1 MSKERSRGG
10 AKRAARARQRQGR
23 RNLVIA
29 SVLAVSVVAGF
40 IWIGNS
46 TNTDQGQAASAV
58 PESSRVRGVATAV
71 VTIEEYA
78 DFQCPACGQFARTT
92 GAQLLRT
99 YIAEGKVK
107 LVFRHFAF
115 LGAESNWAAEA
126 TECAAEQ
133 GKFWDMHD
141 KLYASQAGENRG
153 AFSKSNLKR
162 MGDALGLGPSFAA
175 CVDSGRYAQAIRDLS
190 DDASER
196 GVRATPTLYIDGR
209 KIEGAATFE
218 QLKTIIDAALAR

>member
-1 MSKERSRGG
+1 M
-10 AKRAARARQRQGR
+10 
-23 RNLVIA
+23 VIA
-29 SVLAVSVVAGF
+29 SVLAVVAVAGL
-40 IWIGNS
+40 IWIGN
-46 TNTDQGQAASAV
+46 TTIADQGRVASAV

-78 DFQCPACGQFARTT
+78 DFQCPACAQFARTT

-141 KLYASQAGENRG
+141 KLWASQAGENRG
-153 AFSKSNLKR
+153 AFSKANLRR
-162 MGDALGLGPSFAA
+162 MGDALGLGPSFGA
-175 CVDSGRYAQAIRDLS
+175 CVDSGRYAQTVRDLS

>member
-1 MSKERSRGG
+1 MPKERSRGG
-10 AKRAARARQRQGR
+10 AKRAARAKQRQAR

-40 IWIGNS
+40 IWIGNA
-46 TNTDQGQAASAV
+46 TNTDPGQAAAV
-58 PESSRVRGVATAV
+58 PESNRVRGPVTAA

-133 GKFWDMHD
+133 GRFWDMHD

-153 AFSKSNLKR
+153 AFSKANLKR

-175 CVDSGRYAQAIRDLS
+175 CVDSGRYAQSIRDLS

-196 GVRATPTLYIDGR
+196 GVRATPTIFIDGR

>member
-10 AKRAARARQRQGR
+10 AKRAARARQRRGR
-23 RNLVIA
+23 RNVVVA
-29 SVLAVSVVAGF
+29 SVLALAVVAGF

-46 TNTDQGQAASAV
+46 TNADPGKTAAV
-58 PESSRVRGVATAV
+58 PESSRVRGALTAA

-99 YIAEGKVK
+99 YIAEGTVK

-115 LGAESNWAAEA
+115 LGSESNWAAEA
-126 TECAAEQ
+126 AECAGEQ

-141 KLYASQAGENRG
+141 RLYASQAGENRG
-153 AFSKSNLKR
+153 AFSKANLKR
-162 MGDALGLGPSFAA
+162 MGEALDLGPSFAA
-175 CVDSGRYAQAIRDLS
+175 CVDSGRYAQAVRDLS

-196 GVRATPTLYIDGR
+196 GVRATPTLYVDGR
-209 KIEGAATFE
+209 RIEGAATFE